1 MNSQKKEAF
10 NMKRIQLTLIALFA
24 AVAGLVAQNAY
35 EGVISY
41 KISLDKTGNKV
52 VLNGAADM
60 SNLKLKS
67 TQMIIVTPILR
78 SEDGTSRVEFP
89 SVVITGRNRTKAL
102 KREIAFSSALPQ
114 AKHAAQYIRRHNG
127 KSEQFAFTGEHAY
140 APWMMDAKF
149 VVREEV
155 RGCAKCP
162 VGLSSNIVPFDPL
175 FNPAEAPYLLA
186 HITPAEEV
194 EKQRESSFDAY
205 INFKVNKAEVLP
217 EYRNNK
223 AELEKIK
230 EFVST
235 VKANPNYSVNKMII
249 EGFASPEASIAHNKA
264 LSERRAKRLAEE
276 LVRKYGKTLP
286 NITTEFGGED
296 WKGLKL
302 AIEKSDIADRDRVLE
317 IINSDKYADDDARE
331 QALKQLSSYR
341 YILDQIY
348 PNLRRNTITMG
359 YIVRDYTLEE
369 AREII
374 KTAPKELSEAEMYRV
389 AMSYPEGHQERLFA
403 LNTTLK
409 YFPESVT
416 GRINLAVAAFNGGDV
431 QQAIALLSPIQTEK
445 GVSNILGAAYARTG
459 DFARAETFFRK
470 AVAEGDANAQR
481 NLDMLLG
488 KK

>member
-1 MNSQKKEAF
+1 
-10 NMKRIQLTLIALFA
+10 
-24 AVAGLVAQNAY
+24 
-35 EGVISY
+35 
-41 KISLDKTGNKV
+41 
-52 VLNGAADM
+52 
-60 SNLKLKS
+60 
-67 TQMIIVTPILR
+67 
-78 SEDGTSRVEFP
+78 
-89 SVVITGRNRTKAL
+89 
-102 KREIAFSSALPQ
+102 
-114 AKHAAQYIRRHNG
+114 
-127 KSEQFAFTGEHAY
+127 
-140 APWMMDAKF
+140 
-149 VVREEV
+149 
-155 RGCAKCP
+155 
-162 VGLSSNIVPFDPL
+162 
-175 FNPAEAPYLLA
+175 
-186 HITPAEEV
+186 
-194 EKQRESSFDAY
+194 
-205 INFKVNKAEVLP
+205 
-217 EYRNNK
+217 
-223 AELEKIK
+223 
-230 EFVST
+230 
-235 VKANPNYSVNKMII
+235 MII

-341 YILDQIY
+341 HILDQIY

-416 GRINLAVAAFNGGDV
+416 GRINLAVAAFKGGDA

-445 GVSNILGAAYARTG
+445 GVSNILGAAYARAG